1 MNNKKILIIFHLN
14 FLRNDMGCSSYIFEI
29 AKYLKSKGFS
39 IDFLSNAGIDGDFDN
54 FEELNAKEKLIDNF
68 YLFKPTKYNIKK
80 KLFGLNLIKTKYKI
94 KNKKR
99 YIKTYIG
106 NIRISTKPDKKYY
119 STWVDDEFLEFYDN
133 IVNSN
138 KYDYINIHY
147 IQFADLIKYGHTP
160 SSTKKIY
167 SMHDANYIQQFY
179 CKNQNAINPIEQEI
193 ELVNLFDKIMS
204 ISMDEK
210 QFFEKLLPE
219 KKFYFL
225 PPLVSPN
232 QQASADTK
240 DIDILFLGYS
250 NPYNLEGI
258 IWFLEK
264 VYPLLKHKNN
274 IWIVG
279 KVINMLIQDGR
290 FTPEKLAEAGINT
303 IEFAQDLDELYARTK
318 ISIVPMFRGTG
329 MKIKT
334 IDAMSRGIPVVSTYL
349 GVDGFPDKNKNG
361 CLVTDKP
368 EEFAAYIDK
377 LLDDQTYYQK
387 VQNEINDYFKNY
399 LSAEKSSNVLDTCF
413 K

>member
-1 MNNKKILIIFHLN
+1 M
-14 FLRNDMGCSSYIFEI
+14 
-29 AKYLKSKGFS
+29 
-39 IDFLSNAGIDGDFDN
+39 
-54 FEELNAKEKLIDNF
+54 KE
-68 YLFKPTKYNIKK
+68 
-80 KLFGLNLIKTKYKI
+80 LFG
-94 KNKKR
+94 
-99 YIKTYIG
+99 
-106 NIRISTKPDKKYY
+106 
-119 STWVDDEFLEFYDN
+119 
-133 IVNSN
+133 
-138 KYDYINIHY
+138 
-147 IQFADLIKYGHTP
+147 
-160 SSTKKIY
+160 
-167 SMHDANYIQQFY
+167 
-179 CKNQNAINPIEQEI
+179 
-193 ELVNLFDKIMS
+193 
-204 ISMDEK
+204 
-210 QFFEKLLPE
+210 
-219 KKFYFL
+219 
-225 PPLVSPN
+225 
-232 QQASADTK
+232 
-240 DIDILFLGYS
+240 
-250 NPYNLEGI
+250 
-258 IWFLEK
+258 FLEK